1 MLGVVQVNGILAGLL
16 TGFVVGVVFAMFRL
30 LPPAPASWAGV
41 AGIVGIV
48 AGWQIAAHLFGI
60 GE

>member
-1 MLGVVQVNGILAGLL
+1 MLGVVQVNGILAGLI
-16 TGFVVGVVFAMFRL
+16 TGFVVGVVFATVRL
-30 LPPAPASWAGV
+30 VPPAPATWAGV

-48 AGWQIAAHLFGI
+48 AGWQIAARLFGI